1 MIKESY
7 ASPQTDNIVE
17 QSSHNENIESYTL
30 KIEKLE
36 STITKVEH
44 ERDKVVLELNELV
57 LKNNKLMNDAIES
70 QKTIAHLTESMAV
83 MREDSI
89 FVNQKELTP
98 EQQRSLRTFIKNHFF
113 KQFKYVFESVLKH
126 KRVGLECCFAAMHVT
141 DACQKQALRK
151 CTVRTLQVE
160 TAQRRFECSKKVQ
173 EKLSSKSFC
182 FYTLA
187 LFTNFSPHVA
197 SSPEL

>member
-126 KRVGLECCFAAMHVT
+126 KRVGFECCFAAMHVT
-141 DACQKQALRK
+141 DIYQKLALRK
-151 CTVRTLQVE
+151 YTVRTLQVE
-160 TAQRRFECSKKVQ
+160 RAQRRFECSKKFRKNCRVS
-173 EKLSSKSFC
+173 LFAFIHNS
-182 FYTLA
+182 
-187 LFTNFSPHVA
+187 LFTNFSPHV
-197 SSPEL
+197 SSSS